1 MAITINGSGTIQGI
15 SAGGLPDGSV
25 TADDIASI
33 SASVLPSD
41 SILQIVE
48 ARYDNQATSTT
59 TTYDYVATGHTG
71 AITTTKDNSKI
82 FVMIHAQGYQGSGGG
97 CNVGLQR
104 KIGTGSYTR
113 LLGVDGS
120 VSGNGWMGTGNG
132 TANNSWTINRQHL
145 DDPQQV
151 AGTVLTYN
159 PMISLWSAGT
169 AYYGYSNYNPNNTMF
184 LIEVAA

>member
-1 MAITINGSGTIQGI
+1 MAITINGTGTITGI
-15 SAGGLPDGSV
+15 SAGGLPDGCV

-48 ARYDNQATSTT
+48 ARYDNQVTSTT
-59 TTYDYVATGHTG
+59 SNGAYVATGHTG
-71 AITTTKDNSKI
+71 SITTTKDNSKI
-82 FVMIHAQGYQGSGGG
+82 FVMIHAQGYQSSGSG
-97 CNVGLQR
+97 CNVGIQR

-113 LLGVDGS
+113 ILGVDSGS
-120 VSGNGWMGTGNG
+120 AGNSWMGAGNGVTNI
-132 TANNSWTINRQHL
+132 SWTINRQHL

-159 PMISLWSAGT
+159 PMIGGWSTGLW
-169 AYYGYSNYNPNNTMF
+169 YYGYSNYNANCTMF